1 MNSDELCL
9 LSSSGALRSRAAA
22 LHGLRRYTEALEI
35 YEECLVRHPWAQGV
49 VSGIEGVRKALETA
63 RLTEAAKRF
72 TSRGRSTSAW
82 LSSVRRLRLWLRLIA
97 SDCG

>member
-9 LSSSGALRSRAAA
+9 LPSSGALRSRAAA
-22 LHGLRRYTEALEI
+22 LHGLRRYSEALEI

-63 RLTEAAKRF
+63 RVTEAAKRF

-82 LSSVRRLRLWLRLIA
+82 LSSVRRLRL
-97 SDCG
+97 